1 MADTNTTD
9 DNDKSSVPEYSGKWW
24 CQQLEEVEKELD
36 DRWRVP
42 ADRIVNRYL
51 DDRRNSDSSD
61 IQRKYNIFWANVQ
74 IVKSALYANP
84 PKPAVTRAH
93 GDAGDDVARVASMIL
108 ERILVNDLQDDDSP
122 THRAFNNGVED
133 RLLPG
138 LGQVWARYTVET
150 EKYQI
155 APVQEFDPATGETFE
170 VTPAQEAERITHE
183 AAPLDYVHWRDFL
196 WSPARTWEEV
206 WWVARRVWMKR
217 KNFIKVFGQD
227 AYNEIKGN
235 TDNGAEREG
244 NAPKGFTKGRVEVFE
259 VWCEDTNKVY
269 WISRHADASLKELDD
284 PLGLE
289 GFFPCPE
296 PLLATHTTNSL
307 IPRPDY
313 TMAQD
318 QYEELDILND
328 RIATLTK
335 ALRVVGVYD
344 KDQVELKQLLSGSE
358 FAMVAVDNWAM
369 LAEKGGLKGT
379 VDWFP
384 VEVIA
389 QVLERLMLQ
398 RQTVIQQIYELTS
411 IADIMRGASNPR
423 ETLGAQQLKSQYS
436 SVRLQLT
443 QQAVGRWIQGALRL
457 KTEIICKHWQPETIA
472 TCSQIAFTESA
483 QFAVQAIQ
491 LLKGD
496 FNITEYRI
504 DVTEES
510 LSIADYN
517 AERQL
522 RSDYLVAVGQFLSQ
536 AAQMIQI
543 YPTAIP
549 YVLKMIAWV
558 TAAFRGSADI
568 ETVLDEAIT
577 IATNAPPTP
586 PGQPGQGGAQEKPTE
601 PKPAPQEVE
610 QARAQSTIAIN
621 NNDLTNDLARIQAEG
636 MRDLIL
642 QTSKQHNDHS
652 MRMATEAAQPG
663 NEF

>member
-9 DNDKSSVPEYSGKWW
+9 DNDKSSVREYSGKWW

-36 DRWRVP
+36 DRWRAP
-42 ADRIVNRYL
+42 ADKIVNRYL
-51 DDRRNSDSSD
+51 DDRRDSDANDS
-61 IQRKYNIFWANVQ
+61 QRKYNIFWANVQ

-93 GDAGDDVARVASMIL
+93 GDATDDIARVAAMII
-108 ERILVNDLQDDDSP
+108 ERILINDLQDDDSP

-155 APVQEFDPATGETFE
+155 PAVQGLDPTTNETVE
-170 VTPAQEAERITHE
+170 VSPAQEAERITHE

-206 WWVARRVWMKR
+206 WWVGRRVWMKK
-217 KNFIKVFGQD
+217 KNFIKTFGQD
-227 AYNEIKGN
+227 AYDEIKGN
-235 TDNGAEREG
+235 SDTKTERQG

-259 VWCEDTNKVY
+259 IWCEDTNKVY
-269 WISRHADASLKELDD
+269 WVSRHADDTLKELDD
-284 PLGLE
+284 PLKLE

-296 PLLATHTTNSL
+296 PLLATHATNSL

-335 ALRVVGVYD
+335 SLRVVGVYD
-344 KDQVELKQLLSGSE
+344 KDQTELKQLLSGPE

-389 QVLERLMLQ
+389 EVLERLMMQ

-457 KTEIICKHWQPETIA
+457 KTEIICRHWQPETIA
-472 TCSQIAFTESA
+472 TCSQIGYTESA
-483 QFAVQAIQ
+483 KFAVQAIQ

-496 FNITEYRI
+496 FDITEYRI

-577 IATNAPPTP
+577 IATNMPPQP
-586 PGQPGQGGAQEKPTE
+586 AGQPGAKGAEAPSE
-601 PKPAPQEVE
+601 PKPAPEEVE
-610 QARAQSTIAIN
+610 AARARSTIAIN
-621 NNDLTNDLARIQAEG
+621 NNDLRNDLARIQAEG

-642 QTSKQHNDHS
+642 QDSKQQNDHN
-652 MRMATEAAQPG
+652 MRMATEAAQPAG
-663 NEF
+663 EP

>member
-1 MADTNTTD
+1 VI
-9 DNDKSSVPEYSGKWW
+9 SS
-24 CQQLEEVEKELD
+24 
-36 DRWRVP
+36 
-42 ADRIVNRYL
+42 
-51 DDRRNSDSSD
+51 
-61 IQRKYNIFWANVQ
+61 
-74 IVKSALYANP
+74 
-84 PKPAVTRAH
+84 
-93 GDAGDDVARVASMIL
+93 
-108 ERILVNDLQDDDSP
+108 
-122 THRAFNNGVED
+122 
-133 RLLPG
+133 G
-138 LGQVWARYTVET
+138 L
-150 EKYQI
+150 
-155 APVQEFDPATGETFE
+155 
-170 VTPAQEAERITHE
+170 
-183 AAPLDYVHWRDFL
+183 
-196 WSPARTWEEV
+196 PARTWEEV
-206 WWVARRVWMKR
+206 WWVGRRVWMKK
-217 KNFIKVFGQD
+217 KNFIKTFGQD
-227 AYNEIKGN
+227 AYDEIKGN
-235 TDNGAEREG
+235 SDTKTERQG

-259 VWCEDTNKVY
+259 IWCEDTNKVY
-269 WISRHADASLKELDD
+269 WVSRHADDTLKELDD
-284 PLGLE
+284 PLKLE

-296 PLLATHTTNSL
+296 PLLATHATNSL

-335 ALRVVGVYD
+335 SLRVVGVYD
-344 KDQVELKQLLSGSE
+344 KDQTELKQLLSGPE

-389 QVLERLMLQ
+389 EVLERLMMQ

-457 KTEIICKHWQPETIA
+457 KTEIICRHWQPETIA
-472 TCSQIAFTESA
+472 TCSQIGYTESA
-483 QFAVQAIQ
+483 KFAVQAIQ

-496 FNITEYRI
+496 FDITEYRI

-577 IATNAPPTP
+577 IATNMPPQPAGQSGAKGAEAPPE
-586 PGQPGQGGAQEKPTE
+586 A
-601 PKPAPQEVE
+601 KPAPQEVE
-610 QARAQSTIAIN
+610 AARAQSTIAIN
-621 NNDLTNDLARIQAEG
+621 NNDLRNDLSRIQAEG

-642 QTSKQHNDHS
+642 QEAKQTNDHN
-652 MRMATEAAQPG
+652 MRMATEAAQPNG
-663 NEF
+663 QP